1 MMFLSALVAHPQPRI
16 AGSTPVS
23 RLPELIARR
32 MQTRGLGELA
42 ELLMTLPREFWPFL
56 RRTLPRFP
64 ARQPFERFKLFV
76 IADELLC

>member
-1 MMFLSALVAHPQPRI
+1 
-16 AGSTPVS
+16 
-23 RLPELIARR
+23 

-76 IADELLC
+76 IADELLCSGGRRATLRSSARGRCSAERVLC